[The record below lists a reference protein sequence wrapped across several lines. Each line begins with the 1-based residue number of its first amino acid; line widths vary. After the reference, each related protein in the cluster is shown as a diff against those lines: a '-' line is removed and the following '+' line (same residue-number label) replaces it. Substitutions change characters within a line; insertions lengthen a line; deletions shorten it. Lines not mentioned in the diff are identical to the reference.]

1 MAQDCAKY
9 VYQSISQFKHINTYE
24 CMLAYA
30 DHPSDAAIPS
40 MDNLARH
47 DHRNCTQGGRLG
59 PPYRRHLGA
68 APERHRRPRDWPL
81 PGHCPIEK
89 LHNLEALPPHGFTIA
104 CVPVKIKA
112 ASAGWTRAVAI
123 IES

>member
-1 MAQDCAKY
+1 LPATIIAIAPREDAWARRI
-9 VYQSISQFKHINTYE
+9 VDISVPLQSDI
-24 CMLAYA
+24 A
-30 DHPSDAAIPS
+30 DREI
-40 MDNLARH
+40 
-47 DHRNCTQGGRLG
+47 
-59 PPYRRHLGA
+59 
-68 APERHRRPRDWPL
+68 
-81 PGHCPIEK
+81 GHCPIEK